1 MYVYMKGMNA
11 LYYAFDK
18 HCLSD
23 ALPPILDSFL
33 LSLSSCPM

>member
-1 MYVYMKGMNA
+1 MYMYVYMKGMNA

-23 ALPPILDSFL
+23 ALPQS
-33 LSLSSCPM
+33 